1 MSESVAA
8 DAELARTA
16 AAGDRAAFAAIYD
29 RYGSPL
35 LGFCTSLLHQR
46 SDAEDCLQDV
56 FVIAATRLP
65 ELREPERLR
74 SWLFAVAR
82 NECLHRIDRRRKEVL
97 VDDIGEHVD
106 RQAADVD
113 SVIASALGD
122 APATDITL
130 LLRDAGGGLTER
142 DQVLLELGDRQQLSG
157 DELAAALG
165 VPRSTAYTLLA
176 RARTAAKTSIGA
188 LLVARGG
195 RAQCAELDGLLDGWD
210 GVFTPLTRKRVN
222 RHIESC
228 GTCAAQR
235 DRVASL
241 AFLLGDGDAFAAELD
256 ALRERILAAAG
267 AAAGFSGAHTGAS
280 FSIADAAASVTAGA
294 ETLAGWVGGWP
305 PADQIMAAAVARKRR
320 RRVLAVLLLAFLLV
334 GGGSVGWVVADRSS
348 APALSA
354 AAGAA
359 PAAAKT
365 PQATVSALR
374 APSSQPAPLGVP
386 AQSAVS
392 PTPTPSPS
400 LSTAPTP
407 TRSAAPTP
415 TLRPAPTATVKPSP
429 TPSVRSTPTPTASTQ
444 PAPSPSATV
453 ATTAPILTPTSSV
466 SVARATLT
474 VNTANEEATITYPGG
489 PSYCGGPDTCAF
501 SIANNVTVTVAVS
514 GFPGTEG
521 FSSPASCTSQQNT
534 CSFTLAGDTT
544 VTLYPIH

>member
-1 MSESVAA
+1 MSESVTA
-8 DAELARTA
+8 DADLARTA
-16 AAGDRAAFAAIYD
+16 AAGDKASFAAIYD
-29 RYGSPL
+29 RYGSAL
-35 LGFCTSLLHQR
+35 LGFCISLLHQR

-97 VDDIGEHVD
+97 VDDIGEHAD
-106 RQAADVD
+106 RHSADVD
-113 SVIASALGD
+113 AATASALGD
-122 APATDITL
+122 VAATDITL
-130 LLRDAGGGLTER
+130 LLRDAGGGLSER

-195 RAQCAELDGLLDGWD
+195 RAQCAELTTLLDGWD
-210 GVFTPLTRKRVN
+210 GAFTPLVRKRVN

-228 GTCAAQR
+228 KVCTAHR

-256 ALRERILAAAG
+256 ALRDRILAAA
-267 AAAGFSGAHTGAS
+267 
-280 FSIADAAASVTAGA
+280 DAAVTFGAG
-294 ETLAGWVGGWP
+294 TAGWVDGWP
-305 PADQIMAAAVARKRR
+305 PADPIMAAAGAKRR
-320 RRVLAVLLLAFLLV
+320 RRRALALLVLALLLV
-334 GGGSVGWVVADRSS
+334 GGGVGWAMVDRSS
-348 APALSA
+348 APTLSA
-354 AAGAA
+354 ASGAA
-359 PAAAKT
+359 PATSGA
-365 PQATVSALR
+365 PSPTVSTPPPRSSR
-374 APSSQPAPLGVP
+374 APLVVPTQPKPTP
-386 AQSAVS
+386 TVS
-392 PTPTPSPS
+392 LTLAPTPTPAVTPS
-400 LSTAPTP
+400 ALATP
-407 TRSAAPTP
+407 PIRPAPTP
-415 TLRPAPTATVKPSP
+415 TLRPAPAPTVTPTATP
-429 TPSVRSTPTPTASTQ
+429 TVRPTPTASTH
-444 PAPSPSATV
+444 PAPSPSAT
-453 ATTAPILTPTSSV
+453 APSVTPTPSV
-466 SVARATLT
+466 SAARATLT

-501 SIANNVTVTVAVS
+501 SIPNGVSVTVSVS

-521 FSSPASCTSQQNT
+521 FSSPASCSSEQNACT
-534 CSFTLAGDTT
+534 FTLAGATT